1 MDPLNHQTIVR
12 INNEGIKRNYER
24 FMVCILF
31 KNQQEIKRVVH
42 VDLMHIDFHFQREIL
57 QGPPATKLTEAM
69 FMRPDHLHIKLN
81 MMSIKN
87 ENALAH
93 VTSQLESVI
102 R

>member
-1 MDPLNHQTIVR
+1 MEPLNHHTIVR

-24 FMVCILF
+24 FMVCIF
-31 KNQQEIKRVVH
+31 ENQQEFKRVEH
-42 VDLMHIDFHFQREIL
+42 VDLMQLDFHFQREIL
-57 QGPPATKLTEAM
+57 QGPPANKLTEAM

-93 VTSQLESVI
+93 ATSQLESVI